1 MNELLDKLKQAIET
15 RLDII
20 LNDQSSWSVETETI
34 DVLRIAN
41 ALDVYSRLK
50 SRSERSEGTVNIKTN
65 MSTDPQWFKKTIDE
79 LKQEMGQLLKSQPET
94 SEDIE

>member
-1 MNELLDKLKQAIET
+1 MNELLDKLKQVIEN
-15 RLDII
+15 RLDLI
-20 LNDQSSWSVETETI
+20 LNDQSWCNETETI

-79 LKQEMGQLLKSQPET
+79 LKQLLKSQPET

>member
-50 SRSERSEGTVNIKTN
+50 S
-65 MSTDPQWFKKTIDE
+65 
-79 LKQEMGQLLKSQPET
+79 QPET

>member
-1 MNELLDKLKQAIET
+1 MNELLDKLKQIIEN
-15 RLDII
+15 RLDLI
-20 LNDQSSWSVETETI
+20 LNDQSWCNETETI

-50 SRSERSEGTVNIKTN
+50 S
-65 MSTDPQWFKKTIDE
+65 
-79 LKQEMGQLLKSQPET
+79 QPET

>member
-1 MNELLDKLKQAIET
+1 MNELLDKLKQIIEN
-15 RLDII
+15 RLDLI
-20 LNDQSSWSVETETI
+20 LNDQSWCNETETI

-79 LKQEMGQLLKSQPET
+79 LKQEMGLVEIPAGN
-94 SEDIE
+94 I

>member
-1 MNELLDKLKQAIET
+1 MNELLDKLKQIIEN
-15 RLDII
+15 RLDLI
-20 LNDQSSWSVETETI
+20 LNDQSWCNETETI

-79 LKQEMGQLLKSQPET
+79 LKQEMGQLVKSQPET

>member
-1 MNELLDKLKQAIET
+1 MNELLDKLKQVIEN
-15 RLDII
+15 RLDLI
-20 LNDQSSWSVETETI
+20 LNDQSWCNETETI

-79 LKQEMGQLLKSQPET
+79 LKQEMGLVEIPAGN
-94 SEDIE
+94 I

>member
-1 MNELLDKLKQAIET
+1 MNELLDKLKQIIEN
-15 RLDII
+15 RLDLI
-20 LNDQSSWSVETETI
+20 LNDQSWCNETETI

-79 LKQEMGQLLKSQPET
+79 LKQLLKSQPET